1 MRRPGN
7 KRCVAQLLHKWQYV
21 APHQLEPSF
30 HPSVFVCAGSFIGA
44 GAYVDDGKFRTKK
57 PRAVFIGLYQGPVE
71 EAVSIL
77 DREFPEL
84 DVEEEECHEM
94 SWIESVLYFS
104 DLPLHN
110 SSISDLTNRYLKDK
124 VYLKFKSDYV
134 RTPIPMDGLEIAL
147 DVLKKEPHGHVAFYP
162 YGGEMDNIS
171 SDTIPFP
178 HRKGNLF
185 IIHYIVASR
194 TEWRSEY
201 MDWIRGFKKTM
212 TPYVS
217 SGPRAAYVNFVD
229 LDLGQMNSSVHYDD
243 PVKVARAWGEKYFLN
258 NYDRLVK
265 VKTYFYPANVVNHP
279 QGIPSAFY
287 STNTSDQRLGES
299 VGTCALAG

>member
-1 MRRPGN
+1 MIQ
-7 KRCVAQLLHKWQYV
+7 KVQ
-21 APHQLEPSF
+21 E
-30 HPSVFVCAGSFIGA
+30 
-44 GAYVDDGKFRTKK
+44 TT
-57 PRAVFIGLYQGPVE
+57 VFIGLYQGPAE
-71 EAVSIL
+71 EAVSNL
-77 DREFPEL
+77 NREFPEL
-84 DVEEEECHEM
+84 DVKEEECHEM

-147 DVLKKEPHGHVAFYP
+147 DILKKEPHGHVAFYP
-162 YGGEMDNIS
+162 YGGEMDNIG
-171 SDTIPFP
+171 SDAIPFP
-178 HRKGNLF
+178 HRKGKLF
-185 IIHYIVASR
+185 IIHYIVASK

-201 MDWIRGFKKTM
+201 MDWIKGFNETM

-243 PVKVARAWGEKYFLN
+243 PVEVARAWGEKYFLN
-258 NYDRLVK
+258 NYDRLMK
-265 VKTYFYPANVVNHP
+265 VKTNFDPANVVNHP
-279 QGIPSAFY
+279 QGIPSAIII
-287 STNTSDQRLGES
+287 NDQKLGES
-299 VGTCALAG
+299 VGTCALVG